1 MTLEFGY
8 WVLKQNAVDCEREQF
23 EMIDLFVGKHF
34 TGEPIRPSTLKLLD
48 ELARL
53 IESQWTTIGP

>member
-1 MTLEFGY
+1 M
-8 WVLKQNAVDCEREQF
+8 LKQNAVDCEREQF